1 MQQLHIERVTDALLA
16 ASTALVAV
24 AARSIAEVGGE
35 VTLPQFRALVVL
47 SQRDV
52 SMAHL
57 AQELD
62 CSPSAATRLCDRL
75 VRKQLVTRET
85 AAESRREVRITIT
98 QAGRQL
104 VDEVL
109 RRRRAEIHRIVPL
122 APTTCSSS
130 CMPLRR
136 ASMSDSRVTVARPGV
151 VPSRPARRRHVPSR
165 RG

>member
-109 RRRRAEIHRIVPL
+109 RRRRAEIHRIVDAVPPRKRAAMVDAL
-122 APTTCSSS
+122 HAFSSAATERS
-130 CMPLRR
+130 
-136 ASMSDSRVTVARPGV
+136 A
-151 VPSRPARRRHVPSR
+151 VPDQSWST
-165 RG
+165 GWTL